1 MDKIKFNGG
10 GQPIYLD
17 DLQLLQ
23 DNTTQNL
30 QYLLTAL
37 VGKNQEPYLLY
48 PYTSTAELISEE
60 ENLASLTIHANAIVI
75 GGEIIPFPEKTFLNT
90 DFFPEKN
97 ADLYIIIQRQDTNTQ
112 THEDGQDKPTRTTAT
127 ATLTTQPDGA
137 AEAYPM
143 PQYSLIELIGK
154 RFGLKLNENQK

>member
-1 MDKIKFNGG
+1 MNKIKFNQG

-48 PYTSTAELISEE
+48 PYTFTGEVISEE
-60 ENLASLTIHANAIVI
+60 EYIAELTIHANAIVI

-90 DFFPEKN
+90 EIDPEN
-97 ADLYIIIQRQDTNTQ
+97 GEFYIIIQRQDTNTQ

-154 RFGLKLNENQK
+154 QFGLKLNENKK

>member
-1 MDKIKFNGG
+1 MNKIKFNQG

-48 PYTSTAELISEE
+48 PYTFTGEVISEE
-60 ENLASLTIHANAIVI
+60 EYIAELTIHANAIVI

-90 DFFPEKN
+90 EIDPEN
-97 ADLYIIIQRQDTNTQ
+97 GEFYIIIQRQDTNTQ

-143 PQYSLIELIGK
+143 PQNSLIELIGK
-154 RFGLKLNENQK
+154 QFGLKLNENQK

>member
-1 MDKIKFNGG
+1 MNKIKFNQG

-48 PYTSTAELISEE
+48 PYTFTWHLISEE
-60 ENLASLTIHANAIVI
+60 QGTSQLTIHANAIVI
-75 GGEIIPFPEKTFLNT
+75 SGEIIPFPEKTFLNT
-90 DFFPEKN
+90 EIDPESGEI
-97 ADLYIIIQRQDTNTQ
+97 YIIIQRQDTNTQ

>member
-1 MDKIKFNGG
+1 MNKIKFNQG

-48 PYTSTAELISEE
+48 PYTFTSEVISEE
-60 ENLASLTIHANAIVI
+60 EYIANLTIHANAIVI
-75 GGEIIPFPEKTFLNT
+75 SGEIIPFPEKTFLNT
-90 DFFPEKN
+90 EIDPEN
-97 ADLYIIIQRQDTNTQ
+97 GEIYIIIQRQDTNTQ

-154 RFGLKLNENQK
+154 RFGLRLNENQK

>member
-1 MDKIKFNGG
+1 MNKIKFKQG

-48 PYTSTAELISEE
+48 PYTFTGEVISEE
-60 ENLASLTIHANAIVI
+60 EYIAELTIHANAIVI

-90 DFFPEKN
+90 EIDPEN
-97 ADLYIIIQRQDTNTQ
+97 GEFYIIIQRQDTNTQ

-154 RFGLKLNENQK
+154 QFGLKLNENKK

>member
-1 MDKIKFNGG
+1 MNKIKFNQG

-23 DNTTQNL
+23 DTTTQNL

-48 PYTSTAELISEE
+48 PYTVTWKLISEE
-60 ENLASLTIHANAIVI
+60 QGTSQLTIHANAIVI
-75 GGEIIPFPEKTFLNT
+75 SGEIIPFPEKTFLNT
-90 DFFPEKN
+90 EVDPEN
-97 ADLYIIIQRQDTNTQ
+97 GEIYIIIQRQDTNTQ

-154 RFGLKLNENQK
+154 RFGLRLNENQQ